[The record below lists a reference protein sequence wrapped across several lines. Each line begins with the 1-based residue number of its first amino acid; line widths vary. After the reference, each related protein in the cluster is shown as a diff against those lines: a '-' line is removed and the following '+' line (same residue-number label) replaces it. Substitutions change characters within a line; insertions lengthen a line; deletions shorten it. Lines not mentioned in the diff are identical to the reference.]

1 MNVVVE
7 IMIKNLCFIVDYF
20 DQVWKDCKFVF
31 VVGSSVGILGGLL
44 IVGGGVVIVMMVGVV
59 VFLLIMGVVIG
70 VVGVCINF
78 GVNIVE
84 GCINFFFIQV
94 VDGVVENVNCVI
106 NNVREKICL
115 LKNGKSQV

>member
-1 MNVVVE
+1 M
-7 IMIKNLCFIVDYF
+7 
-20 DQVWKDCKFVF
+20 WKDCKFVF

-84 GCINFFFIQV
+84 GCINFFFI
-94 VDGVVENVNCVI
+94 
-106 NNVREKICL
+106 
-115 LKNGKSQV
+115 